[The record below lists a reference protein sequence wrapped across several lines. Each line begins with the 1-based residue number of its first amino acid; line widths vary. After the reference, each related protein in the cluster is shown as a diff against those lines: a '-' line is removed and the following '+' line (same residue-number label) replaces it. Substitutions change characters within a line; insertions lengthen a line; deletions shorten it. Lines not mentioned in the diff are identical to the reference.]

1 MSRDPDKLIDY
12 AAQHY
17 VHAEAREEGD
27 VAVFEQMAFAEDP
40 DMRRVTCEVHVVHDM
55 RELRA
60 VLGY

>member
-27 VAVFEQMAFAEDP
+27 VAVFTPLAFTDGRAHP
-40 DMRRVTCEVHVVHDM
+40 VACEIDVVHDM